1 MNLSLHS
8 FIKNIFVLIGLVVS
22 TSFLIDKNLSLAFI
36 SLALSIFTWIFISL
50 LSDDLNVSH
59 LNILIAAAGCV
70 CAIIIFFFFAVEALP
85 LPEGAIIFHP
95 YWIAVTLGV
104 FLLSCVP
111 VIYNKT
117 IPQDVPVEE
126 KKQVVVDDEFW
137 EEASDDDLE
146 SGDYTT

>member
-22 TSFLIDKNLSLAFI
+22 TSFLIDKNLALAFI
-36 SLALSIFTWIFISL
+36 CLALSIFIWIFISL

-117 IPQDVPVEE
+117 IPQEVPVEE
-126 KKQVVVDDEFW
+126 NKQVIVDDEFW